1 MYVEIIGVIV
11 IFVALRA
18 LITRNRAER
27 LLYLNVIGFGVS
39 AIIALVIN
47 TPFALIVAA
56 AFFICST
63 ISANAIAYTLK
74 RLDDEILLEWCK
86 MEFFVSIIAIALMVI
101 GAFGII
107 FLKKPLDKVIMFT
120 ILDAGFILVVV
131 LFKYLD
137 VALFAAL
144 VDPLS
149 TLVFILAIVKIYEIR
164 KKKLES
170 GELND

>member
-1 MYVEIIGVIV
+1 MYVEIIGIIV

-18 LITRNRAER
+18 LVTRNRAER

-47 TPFALIVAA
+47 TPFALVVAA

-63 ISANAIAYTLK
+63 ISANAIAYTLN
-74 RLDDEILLEWCK
+74 RLE
-86 MEFFVSIIAIALMVI
+86 ALMVI
-101 GAFGII
+101 GAFGVI
-107 FLKKPLDKVIMFT
+107 FLKKPLDKIIMFD
-120 ILDAGFILVVV
+120 IMDAGFVLVVV

-144 VDPLS
+144 AGPLS
-149 TLVFILAIVKIYEIR
+149 TLVFILSIVKIKEIR
-164 KKKLES
+164 TNKIAS
-170 GELND
+170 GEAND